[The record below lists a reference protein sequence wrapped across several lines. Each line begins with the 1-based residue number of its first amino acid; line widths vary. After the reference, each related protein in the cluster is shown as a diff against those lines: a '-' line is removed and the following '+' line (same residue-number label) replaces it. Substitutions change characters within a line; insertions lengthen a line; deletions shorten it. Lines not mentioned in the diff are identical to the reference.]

1 MMFLLHP
8 DDSLSGSGLWGRKG
22 PKNRP
27 FRGCQEV
34 RGAGEAMCARAS
46 DATASHG
53 ARTVDLAV
61 HPRIGEEPKKKGSSP
76 NSGEGFLLLVRS
88 RASSRPDGPGATCRP
103 SGQMSPVIR
112 LRRLPPP

>member
-22 PKNRP
+22 PKNRQ

-34 RGAGEAMCARAS
+34 RGAGEAVCARAS

-53 ARTVDLAV
+53 ASTVDLAV
-61 HPRIGEEPKKKGSSP
+61 HPRRGEEPKKKVIHPTDRKSV
-76 NSGEGFLLLVRS
+76 GEGKRV
-88 RASSRPDGPGATCRP
+88 T
-103 SGQMSPVIR
+103 
-112 LRRLPPP
+112 RRVGIGGERNRKK